1 VCEPGLES
9 LLGEH
14 LRRLLG
20 SAAGL
25 ADLQALP
32 LEPFGH
38 PREPLGDARDVRRLA
53 WHRDAEYALA
63 RTPRDQR
70 PAGKAGNRGAN
81 GRHVARARVP
91 GPLRALSAM
100 ESTVLPTAPTFLPTA
115 PTFSPM
121 PSGFEAG
128 RFGREDLAGLEVER
142 AREEPEARFAELLLL
157 RDAERELVVF
167 RGLAVV
173 GMGPLLFS

>member
-1 VCEPGLES
+1 
-9 LLGEH
+9 
-14 LRRLLG
+14 
-20 SAAGL
+20 
-25 ADLQALP
+25 
-32 LEPFGH
+32 
-38 PREPLGDARDVRRLA
+38 
-53 WHRDAEYALA
+53 
-63 RTPRDQR
+63 
-70 PAGKAGNRGAN
+70 
-81 GRHVARARVP
+81 
-91 GPLRALSAM
+91 M

-128 RFGREDLAGLEVER
+128 RFGRADVAGLEVER

>member
-1 VCEPGLES
+1 MFAAS
-9 LLGEH
+9 L
-14 LRRLLG
+14 
-20 SAAGL
+20 A
-25 ADLQALP
+25 
-32 LEPFGH
+32 
-38 PREPLGDARDVRRLA
+38 RRLA
-53 WHRDAEYALA
+53 LLTSKLCFSSPSATRESRLA
-63 RTPRDQR
+63 TLVTFVGLRGIGTPSTRLRPRREISAR
-70 PAGKAGNRGAN
+70 PA
-81 GRHVARARVP
+81 RAATAVP
-91 GPLRALSAM
+91 TAAAAVPLAMMPAPLRALSAM

-142 AREEPEARFAELLLL
+142 AREEPEARFGELLLL